1 MMPELLSPMD
11 ELPFWLHLFLVDE
24 LPFLLHWLQL
34 FYGCIVILAPAI
46 FRDELSFWTYLLY
59 GWITI
64 FAPWIFILAPSIL
77 WINCQFWLHLFYR
90 WVVIFAP
97 SFLSTI
103 INLAISQNWKTKI
116 LVILETQEGVLFPFY
131 EKDQSWVQGGC
142 WRLDS
147 KFWCTHTY
155 MDIKPS
161 GGYHKLWE
169 RSKVETRIDLL
180 ENFITCGFTWK
191 GERDNGKI

>member
-1 MMPELLSPMD
+1 MPELLSPMD

-34 FYGCIVILAPAI
+34 FNGCIVILAPAI
-46 FRDELSFWTYLLY
+46 FRDELSFWTHLLY

-64 FAPWIFILAPSIL
+64 FAPWIFILAPS
-77 WINCQFWLHLFYR
+77 
-90 WVVIFAP
+90 
-97 SFLSTI
+97 FLSMI
-103 INLAISQNWKTKI
+103 INSAISQNWKNKI

-131 EKDQSWVQGGC
+131 KKDQSWGQGGF
-142 WRLDS
+142 WRLAS
-147 KFWCTHTY
+147 KFWCTHRY

-169 RSKVETRIDLL
+169 RSKVETRIDPL
-180 ENFITCGFTWK
+180 ENFIICWLHLEGRERLWK
-191 GERDNGKI
+191 HLLWLALS